1 MILNKWLSNGFDLT
15 NYDDVKVVQKGLDD
29 GKAVK

>member
-1 MILNKWLSNGFDLT
+1 MTLNKWLSNGLDLT
-15 NYDDVKVVQKGLDD
+15 NYDDVKVVQKDLES